1 MTCSSPGELYL
12 MMLVKLYVCP
22 WRVIPFPFILPG
34 CGEAKNLEA
43 KNLSVILPA
52 LYNFC
57 FFFILLSIENLEGI
71 IIILFRV

>member
-57 FFFILLSIENLEGI
+57 FFILLSIENLEGI